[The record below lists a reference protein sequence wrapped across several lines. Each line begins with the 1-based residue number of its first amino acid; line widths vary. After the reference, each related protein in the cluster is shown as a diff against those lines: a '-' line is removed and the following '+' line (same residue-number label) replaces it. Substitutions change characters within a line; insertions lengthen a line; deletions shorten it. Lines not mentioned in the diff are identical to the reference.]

1 MRFFRRALASKSF
14 VPGAILFLLIVG
26 AAVFAPALAP
36 HSPTAQDLSA
46 GLLPPSAEHL
56 FGTDQLGRDVFSRV
70 LFAART
76 DLGIAFAAAL
86 TPFVVGVTL
95 GLVSGYFGRAT
106 DWVISRVTDTVI
118 AFPFYVLVI
127 ALVFALGAGA
137 GGIVVAFA
145 LVGWVGYA
153 RVIRAL
159 TASMRDQGWVRAARG
174 GGLSDARVLVRHVLP
189 NVLPQAVVLLATE
202 VVLIMVA
209 IVTLGYLGLGIRPPT
224 PDWGTMIAD
233 GQAFV
238 TSHWWLSALPG
249 LAVVVTGIALS
260 LLGDGLGDAMRVA
273 GRAGGRGSGRA
284 VGVRG
289 GSRRSR
295 ATHTHPSPGRTGAS
309 GVVPGSL
316 RVKSLTLVALT
327 RSTTNTTATNPATSR
342 LVDGVS
348 FEVAP
353 GEALGIVGESGSG
366 KSLTLRAI
374 AGLLPPGVACES
386 GEVSL
391 GGHVG
396 MVFQDPLAAL
406 DPLTRVGTQLR
417 EACEAAGAPNPRARV
432 LELLADVRLRDPER
446 IARAYPHELSGGQR
460 QRVVIA
466 IALAS
471 NPAVLLADEPTTAL
485 DVTVQR
491 EVLTLLDTLRR
502 ERGLTLVL
510 VSHDLAVVAEITERV
525 AVMRAGQILEVG
537 PTRNVLVEPEH
548 PYTRALL
555 DAVPALPGQAGDPP
569 RGAQASS
576 TTPVLAVRDLDLKYG
591 RTRAVEGASF
601 EVRGSTGLVGESG
614 SGKTTIARAITGE
627 LPLAGGSI
635 EFMGRPIA
643 RGRRPKQLRT
653 KIQLIPQDP
662 ASSLNPRRTAGTAIT
677 EVLRVNRV
685 VPRRLERA
693 RVLELLGQV
702 GLAPETAD
710 AYPHEL
716 SGGQRQRV
724 AIARALA
731 VNPQLLIADEATS
744 ALDVSVQADIIKL
757 LTELRESYGL
767 ALLVISHDLAV
778 VHELCDEVVVLR
790 HGHIVEQGGRVL
802 VDPQADYTRE
812 LLDAVPRLPAA

>member
-1 MRFFRRALASKSF
+1 MRFLRRALASRSL
-14 VPGAILFLLIVG
+14 VPGAILFALILC
-26 AAVFAPALAP
+26 AAIFAPAIAP

-76 DLGIAFAAAL
+76 DLGIAFAAAA
-86 TPFVVGVTL
+86 TPFVIGVTL
-95 GLVSGYFGRAT
+95 GLISGYFGRAT

-273 GRAGGRGSGRA
+273 GRSRGRSRTSKVDRA
-284 VGVRG
+284 VAHVHHASRG
-289 GSRRSR
+289 NLSV
-295 ATHTHPSPGRTGAS
+295 HN
-309 GVVPGSL
+309 
-316 RVKSLTLVALT
+316 LTLV
-327 RSTTNTTATNPATSR
+327 TSDAR
-342 LVDGVS
+342 PLVDGVDL
-348 FEVAP
+348 EVAA

-374 AGLLPPGVACES
+374 AGLLPPGVGCES

-417 EACEAAGAPNPRARV
+417 EACEAAGAPDPRARV
-432 LELLADVRLRDPER
+432 LELLADVRLGNTER

-471 NPAVLLADEPTTAL
+471 NPSVLLADEPTTAL

-491 EVLTLLDTLRR
+491 EVLNLLDTLRR

-510 VSHDLAVVAEITERV
+510 VSHDLAVVAEITGRV
-525 AVMRAGQILEVG
+525 AVMRAGRILELG
-537 PTRNVLVEPEH
+537 STHEVLTAPGHE
-548 PYTRALL
+548 YTRTLL
-555 DAVPALPGQAGDPP
+555 EAVPALPEPADPARYLAHRTP
-569 RGAQASS
+569 TLTA
-576 TTPVLAVRDLDLKYG
+576 TPVLAVRDLDLNYG
-591 RTRAVEGASF
+591 RTRVVERASF

-635 EFMGRPIA
+635 EFMGHPIA
-643 RGRRPKQLRT
+643 RGHRPKNLRT

-662 ASSLNPRRTAGTAIT
+662 ASSLNPRRTAGAALT

-685 VPRRLERA
+685 VPRRSERA

-702 GLAPETAD
+702 GLAPETAE

-731 VNPQLLIADEATS
+731 VNPSLLIADEATS
-744 ALDVSVQADIIKL
+744 ALDVSVQADIIGL
-757 LTELRESYGL
+757 LKRLRESFGL

-802 VDPQADYTRE
+802 VDPQAEYTRE
-812 LLDAVPRLPAA
+812 LLGAVPRLPAA